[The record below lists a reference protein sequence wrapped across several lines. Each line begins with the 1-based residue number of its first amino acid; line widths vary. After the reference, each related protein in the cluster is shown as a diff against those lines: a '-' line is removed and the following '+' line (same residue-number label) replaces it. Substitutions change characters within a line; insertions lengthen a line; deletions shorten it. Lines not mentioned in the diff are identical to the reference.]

1 MSGPPKRSA
10 SSQRWLRRQEKDP
23 YVRRARKDRARSR
36 AAYKLEQLDE
46 QFRLL
51 RPGDTVVDLGAAPGG
66 WSQVAAVKVAANKD
80 AAAIVGAR
88 GAVIA
93 VDRAP
98 VAPIPGVTVLVADM
112 AAPESLDAL
121 RAAVGDG
128 ADVVLSDMSP
138 ATTGHRATDSLR
150 AAALAELALAAAVA
164 VLRRGGHI
172 VVKVT
177 RGGAEA
183 ELLAALRASFSS
195 VRHAKPPASRRD
207 SAELYL
213 VAKGF
218 RPPE

>member
-1 MSGPPKRSA
+1 MSGPPKRKA

-36 AAYKLEQLDE
+36 AAYKLEELDE

-66 WSQVAAVKVAANKD
+66 WSQVAAAR
-80 AAAIVGAR
+80 VGAR

-98 VAPIPGVTVLVADM
+98 IAPIAGVTVLVADM
-112 AAPESLDAL
+112 ETPEALDAL
-121 RAAVGDG
+121 CAAVGDG

-164 VLRRGGHI
+164 VLRRGGHL

-183 ELLAALRASFSS
+183 ELLAVLRRMFAS
-195 VRHAKPPASRRD
+195 VRHAKPPASRKD